1 MSRTHARTD
10 NIASP
15 WAPVGAKKHLRNIIF
30 EEEEEPCPVGAF
42 CTLLLIFIDT
52 FVFLSNLREK
62 PS

>member
-1 MSRTHARTD
+1 M
-10 NIASP
+10 NF
-15 WAPVGAKKHLRNIIF
+15 KKHLRNIIF